1 MRLKKL
7 FENLIIF
14 LLSVILVLKL
24 SIINSS
30 ILEPIEFGELQIDNK
45 YSETCKIKYED
56 VKDLSNIGDS
66 GLGTAGI
73 MSLLRGDSCGH
84 YWRINGM
91 RGFYIH
97 HYSSLFKEIDIE
109 RFSFKNFSKMINHQ
123 YGFIS
128 LIFPS
133 ILVNLNIEMKMQTFA
148 AYSLFLGIASNLLII
163 YIAKIKNILSN
174 TEFINTIIILGFAF
188 SLINSQQ
195 FLLSPG
201 FGPIRVLPINLI
213 TLAIIGISRKKIN
226 INIFTWIFLYL
237 VALLMSPQFEILI
250 ATSIGIV
257 LFLSFFIKRIS
268 LKKEKQLIDKNIT
281 YFKNIF
287 LVILISL
294 FSKFLSLILVGED
307 NQIFSSSITESII
320 HKKAF
325 IIFALIY
332 YGIWTL
338 GGQFAELS
346 KDNNKN
352 IINKLNLLTPLSFI
366 PIFLF
371 LYPSKFWGSPNHFVL
386 YLMASC
392 IPFGIIAANIL
403 TLNINVDVNY
413 LLKRFGQNKNIL
425 YISNLLSNKFFVSKT
440 KITGFTLLEI
450 LIKLSL
456 FLISYLLIFLGSVFL
471 FWRPSGFFSI
481 SQVFNSELQLLNKA
495 RKKIPRNVLATPFYR
510 QFWLRRNCEEKYI
523 NISAI
528 KMRSCSISNDELK
541 NIKVSVSQNKN
552 INNYIYLS
560 DNADILTKKLFPR
573 IISGSTLGS
582 SDGKLAIIENLKI
595 QETMKQSFY
604 NLDSYISLINTKK
617 ESDNLLNNRVFLYKA
632 LNDLKKELF
641 DKYDY
646 EEELSEKGLIVD
658 EKLFTQTLQIYLYA
672 YSVWRGDPELSPNNV
687 DVLEAMSKVYKY
699 LWRLQLIE
707 NRFNEGYDFLEDVVL
722 GDL

>member
-1 MRLKKL
+1 MKLKKIL
-7 FENLIIF
+7 ENIIIF

-24 SIINSS
+24 SIVNSS

-45 YSETCKIKYED
+45 YSQTCKIEYED

-66 GLGTAGI
+66 GLETAGI
-73 MSLLRGDSCGH
+73 ISLFRGDSCGH

-97 HYSSLFKEIDIE
+97 HYSSLFKEIDLE
-109 RFSFKNFSKMINHQ
+109 RFSYKNFSKMINHQ
-123 YGFIS
+123 YGLIT

-133 ILVNLNIEMKMQTFA
+133 ILLNLNIEMKMQTFA
-148 AYSLFLGIASNLLII
+148 AFSLFIGIALNLLII

-174 TEFINTIIILGFAF
+174 AEFINTIIILGLAF

-201 FGPIRVLPINLI
+201 FGPIRILPINLI

-226 INIFTWIFLYL
+226 TNIFTWIFLYL
-237 VALLMSPQFEILI
+237 VSLFMSPQFEILI

-268 LKKEKQLIDKNIT
+268 LKKDYRFIDENIT
-281 YFKNIF
+281 YLKNIF
-287 LVILISL
+287 LIISISI
-294 FSKFLSLILVGED
+294 FSKFISLILVGEE

-338 GGQFAELS
+338 SGQFLES
-346 KDNNKN
+346 SEDNNKN

-392 IPFGIIAANIL
+392 IPFGIIATNIL
-403 TLNINVDVNY
+403 TLKINVDVNY
-413 LLKRFGQNKNIL
+413 LLKKFGHNKTL
-425 YISNLLSNKFFVSKT
+425 LHISNLLSNKFFISKT
-440 KITGFTLLEI
+440 KITGLTLLEI

-456 FLISYLLIFLGSVFL
+456 FLISYLLIFIGSIFL

-481 SQVFNSELQLLNKA
+481 SQVINSELKLLNKA
-495 RKKIPRNVLATPFYR
+495 KKEIPRNVLSKPFYR
-510 QFWLRRNCEEKYI
+510 QFWLRKNCEEKYI
-523 NISAI
+523 NINAI
-528 KMRSCSISNDELK
+528 KMRSCSISNEELT
-541 NIKVSVSQNKN
+541 NIKVSVSKNTN
-552 INNYIYLS
+552 INEYIYLS
-560 DNADILTKKLFPR
+560 DNADILNKKLFPR

-582 SDGKLAIIENLKI
+582 SEGKLEIVQNLKI
-595 QETMKQSFY
+595 QETIKKSFY
-604 NLDSYISLINTKK
+604 SLDSYISLINTKR
-617 ESDNLLNNRVFLYKA
+617 EADNLLNNKVFLNKT
-632 LNDLKKELF
+632 LNDLKNELF
-641 DKYDY
+641 DKYDF
-646 EEELSEKGLIVD
+646 EKKLSKQGLIVD
-658 EKLFTQTLQIYLYA
+658 EKLFPQTLQIYLYA
-672 YSVWRGDPELSPNNV
+672 YSLWRGDPKLNPNNV

-707 NRFNEGYDFLEDVVL
+707 NRSSEGYDLIENVVL

>member
-1 MRLKKL
+1 VKLKKL
-7 FENLIIF
+7 FENIIIL

-45 YSETCKIKYED
+45 YSQTCKIEYED

-66 GLGTAGI
+66 GLETAGVI
-73 MSLLRGDSCGH
+73 SFLRGDSCGH

-97 HYSSLFKEIDIE
+97 HYSALFKEIDFE
-109 RFSFKNFSKMINHQ
+109 RFSFKNFSNIINHQ
-123 YGFIS
+123 YG
-128 LIFPS
+128 LITLFFPS
-133 ILVNLNIEMKMQTFA
+133 LLLNLNIEMKIQTFA
-148 AYSLFLGIASNLLII
+148 AYSLFFGIALNLLII

-174 TEFINTIIILGFAF
+174 TEFINTIIILVLAF
-188 SLINSQQ
+188 SLVNSQQ

-201 FGPIRVLPINLI
+201 FGPIRVVPINLI
-213 TLAIIGISRKKIN
+213 TLGIIGISRKKIN
-226 INIFTWIFLYL
+226 NNIFTWIFFYL
-237 VALLMSPQFEILI
+237 VSLCMSPQFEILI
-250 ATSIGIV
+250 ASSIGLV

-268 LKKEKQLIDKNIT
+268 IKKVKQLIDENII
-281 YFKNIF
+281 YLKNIF
-287 LVILISL
+287 LIILFSI

-307 NQIFSSSITESII
+307 NQIFSSSITESVI

-338 GGQFAELS
+338 AGQFS
-346 KDNNKN
+346 DSSRDNNKN
-352 IINKLNLLTPLSFI
+352 INNKLNLLTPLSFI

-386 YLMASC
+386 YLMATC
-392 IPFGIIAANIL
+392 IPFGIIVANIL
-403 TLNINVDVNY
+403 TLEINIDLNNF
-413 LLKRFGQNKNIL
+413 LLKFGKNKTLLFIC
-425 YISNLLSNKFFVSKT
+425 NLLSNKFFISKT
-440 KITGFTLLEI
+440 KIDSLTLMEI
-450 LIKLSL
+450 FIKLYIS
-456 FLISYLLIFLGSVFL
+456 LISYLLIFISTIFL

-481 SQVFNSELQLLNKA
+481 SQVFISELKLLNKS
-495 RKKIPRNVLATPFYR
+495 RNEIPKNVLAKPFYR

-523 NISAI
+523 NINAI
-528 KMRSCSISNDELK
+528 KMRSCSISNDELP
-541 NIKVSVSQNKN
+541 NIKVSVSKNKN
-552 INNYIYLS
+552 INKYIYLS
-560 DNADILTKKLFPR
+560 DNADVLTKKLFPR

-582 SDGKLAIIENLKI
+582 SEGKLAIIENPKI

-604 NLDSYISLINTKK
+604 NFDSYISLINTKR
-617 ESDNLLNNRVFLYKA
+617 ESDNLLNNKVFLNKT

-646 EEELSEKGLIVD
+646 EEKLSKQGLIFD
-658 EKLFTQTLQIYLYA
+658 KKLFTQTLQIYLYA
-672 YSVWRGDPELSPNNV
+672 YSLWRGDPKLNPNNV

-707 NRFNEGYDFLEDVVL
+707 NRSKEGYELIENVVL
-722 GDL
+722 GDF